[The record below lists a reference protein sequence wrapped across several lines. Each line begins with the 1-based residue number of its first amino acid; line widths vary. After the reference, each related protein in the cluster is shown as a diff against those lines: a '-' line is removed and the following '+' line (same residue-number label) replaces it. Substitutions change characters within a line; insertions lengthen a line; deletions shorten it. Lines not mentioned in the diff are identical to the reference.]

1 MGVDGFRLDAVPYL
15 VEQGDRV
22 AGCPGT
28 HAFLREYAQHV
39 DSVKPGAYTVGEAWG
54 SIDRMLPYYPE
65 QLTSYFGFELSD
77 SLIAAVRSGSAAGL
91 LTGYFRLQDTLP
103 AYRWAPFL
111 SNHDQTRTLTQL
123 RGDVARA
130 RLAATLLLTLPGTP
144 FIYYGEEIG
153 MTGNKPD
160 PRLRTPMQ
168 WSSGPAAGFSRG
180 LAWEPLQPDSLTANV
195 EAEDRDSTSLL
206 TLYRRL
212 IHLRASNAAIGMG
225 DLISLEA

>member
-1 MGVDGFRLDAVPYL
+1 
-15 VEQGDRV
+15 
-22 AGCPGT
+22 
-28 HAFLREYAQHV
+28 
-39 DSVKPGAYTVGEAWG
+39 
-54 SIDRMLPYYPE
+54 
-65 QLTSYFGFELSD
+65 TSYFGFELSD

-91 LTGYFRLQDTLP
+91 LTGYLRLQDTLP

-153 MTGNKPD
+153 MTGGKPD

-168 WSSGPAAGFSRG
+168 WRAGPGLGFTPGRAGESAHADAAATTAAAADADSG
-180 LAWEPLQPDSLTANV
+180 
-195 EAEDRDSTSLL
+195 
-206 TLYRRL
+206 
-212 IHLRASNAAIGMG
+212 
-225 DLISLEA
+225 